1 MNRPS
6 FPLLE
11 AVLFL
16 TLIFSESAIALANQP
31 VAAISRHSGGDGA
44 KRDSADAVVMAS
56 DPIRSSDRT
65 SPRSKSENSESV
77 SAQNE
82 SRTVYGT
89 GVWESGFAGLAVP
102 SSYYSGEGAGMVI
115 QGIEVFPNNQL
126 YVFNSMGKR
135 VYSQRG
141 YANGW
146 AGTDREGNLLP
157 SGTYFILVEIDGL
170 GDDVQAY
177 VKIQH

>member
-1 MNRPS
+1 
-6 FPLLE
+6 
-11 AVLFL
+11 
-16 TLIFSESAIALANQP
+16 
-31 VAAISRHSGGDGA
+31 
-44 KRDSADAVVMAS
+44 
-56 DPIRSSDRT
+56 
-65 SPRSKSENSESV
+65 
-77 SAQNE
+77 
-82 SRTVYGT
+82 
-89 GVWESGFAGLAVP
+89 
-102 SSYYSGEGAGMVI
+102 
-115 QGIEVFPNNQL
+115 
-126 YVFNSMGKR
+126 MGKR